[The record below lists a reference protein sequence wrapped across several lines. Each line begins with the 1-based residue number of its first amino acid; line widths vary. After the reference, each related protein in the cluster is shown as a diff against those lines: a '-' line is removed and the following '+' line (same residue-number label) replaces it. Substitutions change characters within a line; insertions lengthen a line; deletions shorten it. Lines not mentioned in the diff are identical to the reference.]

1 MYLCIFKSHTILFD
15 SHMTILYNK
24 DKEAKVTGYDGKKG
38 TDLNV
43 IRFLNRG
50 FAVRRERPGA
60 FSGFAAYRAF
70 RAYSA
75 KLGQT

>member
-1 MYLCIFKSHTILFD
+1 MNINPLSKPDVTHILVMYLCIFKSHTILFD

-50 FAVRRERPGA
+50 R
-60 FSGFAAYRAF
+60 
-70 RAYSA
+70 
-75 KLGQT
+75 LQQL